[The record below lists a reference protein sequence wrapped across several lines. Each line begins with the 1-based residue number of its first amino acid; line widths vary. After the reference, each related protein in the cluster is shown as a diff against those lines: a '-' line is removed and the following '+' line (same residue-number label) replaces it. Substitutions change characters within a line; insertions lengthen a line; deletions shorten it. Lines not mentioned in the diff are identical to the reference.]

1 MNLCPLIIPAP
12 RAAHSGRPPGHR
24 PLSPFISCLTST
36 FPFCQVSQQLFEDQ
50 QHPYSPSNLL
60 SPLPLPFCQVN
71 QQLFEDQQQMLEA
84 EVERL
89 SGLVQVNKCGKV
101 Y

>member
-1 MNLCPLIIPAP
+1 MAP
-12 RAAHSGRPPGHR
+12 T
-24 PLSPFISCLTST
+24 PFIFSHPLQPAT
-36 FPFCQVSQQLFEDQ
+36 FP
-50 QHPYSPSNLL
+50 P
-60 SPLPLPFCQVN
+60 CQVN

-89 SGLVQVNKCGKV
+89 SGLVQVNKCGVV